1 MTQFKHIFLVASSKC
16 SDVIMRLIDNHQKG
30 TPTLLHTS
38 ALASFSKQLHIIPTE
53 INLSLSF
60 IPQYSGQFWGS
71 YKILVV
77 PGPFAITTVCN
88 RYSSTLAFHS
98 SVNHL
103 PTKTN
108 LNFARLITSSSAI
121 FFSGN
126 ITTIIKDTNINALPE
141 TKIMVV
147 RKLTLRVLIPFYLM

>member
-1 MTQFKHIFLVASSKC
+1 MAQFNHIFLVASSKC
-16 SDVIMRLIDNHQKG
+16 SEYHYLRLIGNHQRG

-38 ALASFSKQLHIIPTE
+38 ASFSKQLHIVPTE

-77 PGPFAITTVCN
+77 PGPFAISTVCN
-88 RYSSTLAFHS
+88 RYSSTLAFHG

-121 FFSGN
+121 FFTGN